1 MSSLKT
7 ILGSKYPIIQGP
19 IGALNHPPLTAAIC
33 EAGAFGMLA
42 LGFASEPARV
52 KEMVARVRD
61 LTDRPFGANL
71 MLINPAAQSILEVL
85 AGSGIKT
92 VTTSTGNPKAVYPI
106 IHDLGMKGLHVLL
119 SVEHAKR
126 AEDAGV
132 DGIVASGAESGGLR
146 SLKTELSTMVLV
158 PLVADTVSV
167 PIVAAGGI
175 ADSRGYRAALALGAQ
190 GVQLGTRFIASKES
204 PANDEW
210 KQTILRSGES
220 DTSLLP
226 LGKMSMRV
234 ISNEKLKKLTQEKTI
249 PLEEAYSLMSAP
261 DAWNAGDFDLF
272 PAGAGQVCALI
283 NEIKSVREIVEEM
296 VS

>member
-1 MSSLKT
+1 MKSS
-7 ILGSKYPIIQGP
+7 
-19 IGALNHPPLTAAIC
+19 
-33 EAGAFGMLA
+33 
-42 LGFASEPARV
+42 
-52 KEMVARVRD
+52 
-61 LTDRPFGANL
+61 
-71 MLINPAAQSILEVL
+71 
-85 AGSGIKT
+85 
-92 VTTSTGNPKAVYPI
+92 
-106 IHDLGMKGLHVLL
+106 
-119 SVEHAKR
+119 
-126 AEDAGV
+126 
-132 DGIVASGAESGGLR
+132 
-146 SLKTELSTMVLV
+146 
-158 PLVADTVSV
+158 
-167 PIVAAGGI
+167 
-175 ADSRGYRAALALGAQ
+175 
-190 GVQLGTRFIASKES
+190 ASKES